1 MDIIDK
7 VEISYFR
14 SLYRVSIEDPNDIN
28 VYTGSNDVG
37 KSNILKAL
45 NLFFNSNTEWNE
57 NLHFYKDINKERLQE
72 IRETIKSKQVIWIA
86 VTFRRPSN
94 YDGSLPETF
103 RVRKT
108 WQKDGTVTEKSD
120 LETKSKNGL
129 LPSSLKVARQYKS
142 IFMDKVNYEYVP
154 AIRSIDYYRYILSKL
169 QTGILRSEA
178 DEPRFDSLIGEVREY
193 INDEVENLKDEFKN
207 ISGIRS
213 SIDPPNDIESLF
225 KSFGV
230 QTVSS
235 NGHEIPLLQR
245 GDGIQSQYIV
255 SVLRHISSLGNTF
268 DIWGIEEPENSLEY
282 SRVKEFCEKLG
293 RYKNEAQVMVTTHSP
308 NITSMDKE
316 FINHYRV
323 QKNRDM
329 VSDISEVE
337 GEAEELKG
345 DLGIEKMM
353 SDIYEDYKKDMSNLE
368 RIKSERNRL
377 SKELARDILIVEG
390 KTDKKILQ
398 TAYQKLYSRKPDFE
412 IRKSNMYPE
421 SSENTFGGAEA
432 VRRIIEGVHP
442 DRNSKIIAI
451 FDRDSKGID
460 KFERLNQ
467 FDSLSPETE
476 VKVHISENAYA
487 LLLPSPPNR
496 PEFSEAENLPI
507 ELLFEDD
514 VLQIRDDNG
523 EGLDWKEEGLNL
535 RTDSG
540 KAIDTESILDKDQ
553 IHESKY
559 KRISGNKKA
568 FASNIVPNLPTEKFK
583 NFIPLF
589 LRIDAIQSE
598 NF

>member
-7 VEISYFR
+7 IEISYFR
-14 SLYRVSIEDPNDIN
+14 SLYRVSIDNPNDIN

-37 KSNILKAL
+37 KSNVLKAL

-57 NLHFYKDINKERLQE
+57 SLSFYKDINKERLQE

-86 VTFRRPSN
+86 VTFKRPSN
-94 YDGSLPETF
+94 YNGSLPETF

-108 WQKDGTVTEKSD
+108 WQKDGTVTEKND
-120 LETKSKNGL
+120 LETKFKNGL

-142 IFMDKVNYEYVP
+142 IFMRKVNYEYVP

-169 QTGILRSEA
+169 QSRILESES
-178 DEPRFDSLIGEVREY
+178 DESRFDSLIGEVREY
-193 INDEVENLKDEFKN
+193 INDEIGNLKKEFQN

-230 QTVSS
+230 QTTSS
-235 NGHEIPLLQR
+235 GGHEVPLLQR

-255 SVLRHISSLGNTF
+255 SVLRHISSLGDTF

-282 SRVKEFCEKLG
+282 SRVKEFCEKLD
-293 RYKNEAQVMVTTHSP
+293 RYKNEAQVMITTHSP
-308 NITSMDKE
+308 AITSLDE
-316 FINHYRV
+316 DFINHYRV
-323 QKNRDM
+323 QKKKDM

-337 GEAEELKG
+337 GEDEELKG

-353 SDIYEDYKKDMSNLE
+353 SDIYEDYKKEMDNLE

-377 SKELARDILIVEG
+377 SKELERDIIIVEG

-398 TAYQKLYSRKPDFE
+398 TAYQKLYSREPEFE
-412 IRKSNMYPE
+412 VRKSNMYPE

-442 DRNSKIIAI
+442 DRNSKVIAI

-460 KFERLNQ
+460 KFKRLNQ
-467 FDSLSPETE
+467 FDPLSSETE

-496 PEFSEAENLPI
+496 PEFSDAENLPI
-507 ELLFEDD
+507 ELMFEDD
-514 VLQIRDDNG
+514 VLQIRDANG
-523 EGLDWKEEGLNL
+523 DGLHWKEEGLSI

-540 KAIDTESILDKDQ
+540 KAIDAESILDKNK

-559 KRISGNKKA
+559 KKIAGNKTVFA
-568 FASNIVPNLPTEKFK
+568 FNIVPNLPTEKFK

-589 LRIDAIQSE
+589 LRIDAIQSD
-598 NF
+598 NL